1 MEFYDVSKNLILWA
15 EHIGLV
21 LTGFIGGAVS
31 FYFKSN
37 HYNKLNNLKMFTK
50 DEVKEVVNIALKE
63 HGVK

>member
-1 MEFYDVSKNLILWA
+1 MEFYDASKNLILWV